1 MLVPGSLHLQ
11 PACLVPAQEAHPA
24 HSSSSHWL
32 LPAAAHPCRLVLE
45 DDSARIALCG
55 DALPVGECVTGVVV
69 ALRGRCQPNGDFE
82 VADLCF
88 AGMAPQQ
95 PLPAASE
102 DK

>member
-1 MLVPGSLHLQ
+1 MLCTRNRSASPHN
-11 PACLVPAQEAHPA
+11 PR
-24 HSSSSHWL
+24 
-32 LPAAAHPCRLVLE
+32 RLVLE
-45 DDSARIALCG
+45 DESARIALCG
-55 DALPVGECVTGVVV
+55 AALPVGQCVTGVVA

-88 AGMAPQQ
+88 AGMAPQR